1 MQAPL
6 SEGPQL
12 QGLPLFG
19 RAVLRAAQATVQQ
32 CRAGEAW
39 EQHCTALVV
48 PKCGRTRRRAK
59 SGGDLVAGLLVSMCR
74 ARVLYKKKQAP
85 DLTPLSKRVFFLM
98 RVQSL
103 YPWPVSVSATTTVD
117 IATL

>member
-39 EQHCTALVV
+39 EQHCTGGAQVQV
-48 PKCGRTRRRAK
+48 WPDEAE
-59 SGGDLVAGLLVSMCR
+59 GDLVAGLLVSMCR

-85 DLTPLSKRVFFLM
+85 GLAPLPKRVFFLM

-103 YPWPVSVSATTTVD
+103 YPWPVSASATTTVD

>member
-1 MQAPL
+1 MQAHL

-39 EQHCTALVV
+39 EQHCTGGAQVQV
-48 PKCGRTRRRAK
+48 WPDEAE
-59 SGGDLVAGLLVSMCR
+59 GDLVAGLLVSMCR

-85 DLTPLSKRVFFLM
+85 GLAPLSKRVFFLM